1 MPTIRKMT
9 HEEVEDF
16 KGHKLSQRQRTAREY
31 DAMLEGFQTGDWG
44 EVVLS
49 EADNRLTV
57 RSRLSAAAERQGVG
71 LAFQR
76 TQGMFLRFEVIP
88 AETKEAPENGV
99 AAPAKRRGGRP
110 RKQQPA

>member
-9 HEEVEDF
+9 QEEVEDF

-31 DAMLEGFQTGDWG
+31 DAMVEGFQTGEWG

-57 RSRLSAAAERQGVG
+57 RSRLQAAAERHGVA

-88 AETKEAPENGV
+88 AEVREEPANDPTPAP
-99 AAPAKRRGGRP
+99 KRRGGRP
-110 RKQQPA
+110 RKQDR